1 LLNHGRIKFQ
11 KPTRRTAR
19 MLREMEVPNRKAPQ
33 RWAKPN
39 SIVKAHSYKRFNH
52 DINCSAVQTAT
63 QSFVIKI
70 RSALMLYLSAC
81 DRSRRAVCLECVHVP
96 CMLLLARKPGRSST
110 TYNLT
115 RQPSRISHIT
125 YRGIAFR
132 SRQNGRRNQSPQRQN
147 PGQPGRGL
155 LLLNPLV
162 FTR

>member
-1 LLNHGRIKFQ
+1 
-11 KPTRRTAR
+11 

-39 SIVKAHSYKRFNH
+39 SIVNAHSHTRFNH
-52 DINCSAVQTAT
+52 DISCSAVQISTLLLA
-63 QSFVIKI
+63 IKI
-70 RSALMLYLSAC
+70 YFASHVLLTISAC
-81 DRSRRAVCLECVHVP
+81 DRPPEGLSVLRVHVP
-96 CMLLLARKPGRSST
+96 LRSSQ
-110 TYNLT
+110 T
-115 RQPSRISHIT
+115 RSPTSNHHRDNFYDYTSYHIP
-125 YRGIAFR
+125 GIAFR